1 MYRRV
6 RPVREGMSLGAALV
20 IIVLVLAIGWFAFV
34 FSTRG
39 WDQTR
44 DDMRSTFQ
52 SAVYA
57 AKETSLDAALTAKV
71 KAALA
76 LNKGIPSSEISVESR
91 GDVVTLRGDVPSDD
105 VKKRAESVARNVPG
119 VGNVQNELFVKP
131 SAQ

>member
-1 MYRRV
+1 
-6 RPVREGMSLGAALV
+6 MSLGAALV